1 VNTGGTTPQP
11 DGTHPD
17 LLTAEEVAALLRIH
31 PDRVYR
37 LIRERRLPAVHL
49 GRTVRVE
56 RHTLMAWL
64 AAGGTA
70 SGT

>member
-1 VNTGGTTPQP
+1 M
-11 DGTHPD
+11 
-17 LLTAEEVAALLRIH
+17 AEEVAALLRIH

-56 RHTLMAWL
+56 RQTLMAWL

-70 SGT
+70 SRT

>member
-1 VNTGGTTPQP
+1 MESGGTPPHP
-11 DGTHPD
+11 DGTRPE
-17 LLTAEEVAALLRIH
+17 LLTADEVAALLRIH

-49 GRTVRVE
+49 GRTVRIE
-56 RHTLMAWL
+56 RQTLMAWL
-64 AAGGTA
+64 AAGGTP